1 MEEFEIFDA
10 NSARELAASAIK
22 GEMND
27 VLSEIKN
34 QALKGKYVLY
44 LSRPLK
50 RLTVESLRANG
61 FKVSEESS
69 IAIQKDNLYHT
80 ISWE

>member
-1 MEEFEIFDA
+1 MENFEVFDA
-10 NSARELAASAIK
+10 ESARELANSTIK

-27 VLSEIKN
+27 VLTEIRD
-34 QALKGKYVLY
+34 QALRGKYVLHM
-44 LSRPLK
+44 SRPLK
-50 RLTVESLRANG
+50 KLTVESLRAQG